1 MTLKCIGEFAW
12 AQCKF
17 AMLHSCTAF
26 KLPQGS
32 LRISFADEEIGCSKL
47 QCANNEESK
56 PTDYNEDG
64 QSSHGYI
71 LTWMGQHFKFG

>member
-26 KLPQGS
+26 KLPQDYLEFP
-32 LRISFADEEIGCSKL
+32 LRMRK
-47 QCANNEESK
+47 
-56 PTDYNEDG
+56 
-64 QSSHGYI
+64 
-71 LTWMGQHFKFG
+71 